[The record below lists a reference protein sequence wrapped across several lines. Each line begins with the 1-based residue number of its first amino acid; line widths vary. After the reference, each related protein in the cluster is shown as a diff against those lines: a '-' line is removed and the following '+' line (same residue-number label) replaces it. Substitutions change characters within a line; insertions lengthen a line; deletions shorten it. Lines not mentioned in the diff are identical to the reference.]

1 MAGKLVYSNPLDS
14 ADAVASWVAEGPV
27 KATTS
32 TSATG
37 GGGDVCSAVELSSSG
52 GPNDHFTFWCP
63 EVFGDRIRVT
73 FEFSPVAEPGLAMLF
88 FGASSA
94 ATASVPG
101 GGGDGGGIFDEGLAP
116 RTGAYP
122 QYHSGDIRTL
132 HVSYFRRR
140 WDDERAFHTCNL
152 RKSPGFHLVAQG
164 ADPLPPVPDAKGAFY
179 RVELVKDGAEVR
191 FSINDLLLWSWT
203 DSNDGSTGPVVGG
216 GRIGFRQMSPLVAR
230 YRNLEVWE
238 L

>member
-1 MAGKLVYSNPLDS
+1 MSLLYANPLAEPDDI
-14 ADAVASWVAEGPV
+14 ADWVAEGPL
-27 KATTS
+27 
-32 TSATG
+32 SAG
-37 GGGDVCSAVELSSSG
+37 PGGDGLELSSG
-52 GPNDHFTFWCP
+52 GGFDDHWTLWCP

-73 FEFSPVAEPGLAMLF
+73 WEFSPRGEPGLAMLF
-88 FGASSA
+88 FGAA
-94 ATASVPG
+94 ADG
-101 GGGDGGGIFDEGLAP
+101 GGGIFDDGLAA

-140 WDDERAFHTCNL
+140 WEDERAFHTCNL

-164 ADPLPPVPDAKGAFY
+164 ADPLPPVADARDAFY
-179 RVELVKDGAEVR
+179 RIEVVKDGAHVAFAIDGLPL
-191 FSINDLLLWSWT
+191 FSWS
-203 DSNDGSTGPVVGG
+203 DDQSTGPRIRD

-230 YRNLEVWE
+230 YRNLEVHA